1 MPAFYKIFSMILTIA
16 ALVTLTVLFSTQMPS
31 LAINKLTVSKPIKL
45 VTESCDTFNNQGQRA
60 SQVKT
65 RRLAP
70 EGFAVKSRVRSHP
83 DFATHSFDLQRMKNN
98 RLPESQDRRRPTSL
112 LVDRNAANT
121 KYHVHISPAKN
132 RNTEKQSP
140 QSLAD
145 EDKLDTLT
153 SDETCVHKITSDSVV
168 LVTGAAGFI
177 GSALVSHLRE
187 LGVRTVVGIDTVND
201 YYSPRLKQLRIDTL
215 VSGKGATFFKGDV
228 CDEDMLAW
236 LFDRFKFT
244 HVVHLAAQA
253 GVRYSLVKPMVY
265 VKENVQCFV
274 ALLERLRQ
282 LAPRREADQLARA
295 PNLHDPH
302 AASDRQKNSSRV
314 NARDFG
320 RCAKS
325 VRATN
330 NIADGPQTV
339 AAADAKAWSQGS
351 PSGAVTQN
359 PTKHYSEIPHFI
371 YASSSSVYG
380 LNTHIPFSE
389 LDSVDRPANLYGVTK
404 RTDELLAEA
413 YFHLFGIH
421 SIGLRF
427 FTVYGPWG
435 RPDMAIMQFAD
446 KITRGEPIEVFN
458 SAEMMR

>member
-1 MPAFYKIFSMILTIA
+1 
-16 ALVTLTVLFSTQMPS
+16 
-31 LAINKLTVSKPIKL
+31 
-45 VTESCDTFNNQGQRA
+45 
-60 SQVKT
+60 
-65 RRLAP
+65 
-70 EGFAVKSRVRSHP
+70 
-83 DFATHSFDLQRMKNN
+83 
-98 RLPESQDRRRPTSL
+98 
-112 LVDRNAANT
+112 
-121 KYHVHISPAKN
+121 
-132 RNTEKQSP
+132 
-140 QSLAD
+140 
-145 EDKLDTLT
+145 
-153 SDETCVHKITSDSVV
+153 
-168 LVTGAAGFI
+168 
-177 GSALVSHLRE
+177 
-187 LGVRTVVGIDTVND
+187 
-201 YYSPRLKQLRIDTL
+201 
-215 VSGKGATFFKGDV
+215 
-228 CDEDMLAW
+228 
-236 LFDRFKFT
+236 
-244 HVVHLAAQA
+244 
-253 GVRYSLVKPMVY
+253 MVY